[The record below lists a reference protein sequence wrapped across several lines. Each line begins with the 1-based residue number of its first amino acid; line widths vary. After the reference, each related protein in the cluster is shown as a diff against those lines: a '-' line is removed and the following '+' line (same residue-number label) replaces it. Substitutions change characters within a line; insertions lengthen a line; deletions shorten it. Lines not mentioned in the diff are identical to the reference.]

1 METLV
6 RRATEGDIPRVKEL
20 LSDVLDIHHSIR
32 PDVFKPDCR
41 KYTDPELSEI
51 ISDSKRPI
59 FVADIDGDVVG
70 YAFCIIKEIKDD
82 NILLDAKTL
91 YIDDLCI
98 DSAMRSQGIGERIYL
113 FVKSYAREI
122 GCTNITLNVWEGND
136 SAKAFYHKMG
146 LSPRRT
152 EMEEIL

>member
-1 METLV
+1 MEIII
-6 RRATEGDIPRVKEL
+6 RKAKKGDIPRIKEL
-20 LSDVLDIHHSIR
+20 LCDVLDIHHSIR
-32 PDVFKPDCR
+32 PDVFKGGCR
-41 KYTDPELSEI
+41 KYTDFELSEI

-59 FVADIDGDVVG
+59 FVAEGEGNTLG

-82 NILLDAKTL
+82 NILRDAKTL
-91 YIDDLCI
+91 YIDDLCV

-113 FVKSYAREI
+113 FVKAYAREI

-146 LSPRRT
+146 LSPRKT